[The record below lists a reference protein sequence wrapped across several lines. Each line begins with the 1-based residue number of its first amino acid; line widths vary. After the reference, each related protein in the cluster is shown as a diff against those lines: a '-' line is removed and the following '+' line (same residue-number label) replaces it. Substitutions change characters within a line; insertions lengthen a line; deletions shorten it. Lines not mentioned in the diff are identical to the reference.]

1 MSTINFSDH
10 SQYQVPYGR
19 VTNITPFTYRDGL
32 TYLELLQRIREW
44 VNGGLIDELNKA
56 LKDLA
61 KSYNEAIAKLLD
73 DVKNEFGGYSGL
85 PGLIDARFAENE
97 RAMDMRFKL
106 FENEINALIRRK
118 FSEDDVNAFNWM
130 TGHPDVLAN
139 VLRDAHDDY
148 SDHAWRAVDWSKI
161 SLSVGEIDGLP
172 LTVKQIENESFYS
185 TNYLNPLW
193 SHSPVDGRYKSVE
206 RIIADI
212 FGATQTGA
220 TSITNITINQIE
232 STPIRD
238 VDAMLVA

>member
-1 MSTINFSDH
+1 MSTINFNDH

-61 KSYNEAIAKLLD
+61 KSYNEAIAKLID
-73 DVKNEFGGYSGL
+73 DVKKEFGGYSGL

-97 RAMDMRFKL
+97 RAMDERFKL

-130 TGHPDVLAN
+130 TGRPDILAN

-161 SLSVGEIDGLP
+161 ALSVGEIDGLP
-172 LTVKQIENESFYS
+172 LTVKQIESESFYS

-193 SHSPVDGRYKSVE
+193 SHSPVDGHYKPVE
-206 RIIADI
+206 RVIADI
-212 FGATQTGA
+212 FGVTQTGT

-232 STPIRD
+232 SAPIRD